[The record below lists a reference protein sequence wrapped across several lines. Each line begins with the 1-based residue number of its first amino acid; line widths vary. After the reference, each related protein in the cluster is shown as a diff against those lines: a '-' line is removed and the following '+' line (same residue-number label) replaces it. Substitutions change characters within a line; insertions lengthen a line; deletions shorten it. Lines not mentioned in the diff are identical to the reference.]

1 MPLLVFLG
9 MIPAGLGQRCCADI
23 DCFRRRRM
31 FRSIS
36 LVLASLACACVLV
49 VTAPA
54 AAQTARAGKQP
65 FTAERSWQIQ
75 RIGSPSIS
83 PDGRTIIAPVT
94 RFSMED
100 DKSYVDLWRWNAD
113 GSGQRRFTTDAAN
126 DGAPTISPDGRYVAF
141 VSQRGD
147 DKAPQLYV
155 MALDGGEARRLT
167 KLATGVQSPRWFR
180 DGKRLAF
187 VSRVFSDL
195 PLADQGKRLDERK
208 DRKMTAMV
216 WSDGPVT
223 AWDQYLDERQ
233 FHVFSVAF
241 DADTENAELPPIRS
255 LTQPSG
261 LQLPRNAVQGTDGH
275 FAISPDGRELAFV
288 ADSDPAGNVSNNDV
302 FVTAI
307 DEQGNGAKA
316 TRNLTGA
323 NKASDGAPLYSPDGR
338 YLSFVQQRIKGFYAD
353 KGRLMLHTRGDSKTR
368 ELFADWDRTA
378 NGLVWA
384 PDSRRLFGSIDD
396 AGTVRVYELPLDG
409 APRKVTAAASF
420 GGLAIAENG
429 TLVGLRET
437 FIEPPTLVRIDASN
451 GNARKLSTLNDALL
465 AATDFG
471 TYESVTY
478 KGANGRDIQMW
489 VNYPPGFDKSKKYPF
504 FMLIHGGPHNAITD
518 GMSFRWNAQVFGS
531 WGYVTAWPNFHGSS
545 GFGQAFTDSINPE
558 WAEQPYQDVIAAT
571 DWFAKQPWIDR
582 ERMVAGGGSYGGYLT
597 SIVLGREHPFKALV
611 AHAAVYNLYSQ
622 YAADFSAE
630 APRFGGFWERDN
642 RTVLERNSP
651 HLGAAN
657 FKTPTLVIHGQTD
670 LRVPVNHGLELYH
683 TLLSK
688 GVPSRYV
695 YYPNENHWILK
706 PQNSVFWYQQVKR
719 WFDEHNSAKP

>member
-1 MPLLVFLG
+1 MTRGTTRVWHGSVWRASAHKASTIIASALIAFLG
-9 MIPAGLGQRCCADI
+9 IQM
-23 DCFRRRRM
+23 
-31 FRSIS
+31 
-36 LVLASLACACVLV
+36 
-49 VTAPA
+49 PA
-54 AAQTARAGKQP
+54 AAQAKKES

-75 RIGSPSIS
+75 RVGAPSVS
-83 PDGRTIIAPVT
+83 ADGRTIIAPVT
-94 RFSMED
+94 RFSIDE
-100 DKSYVDLWRWNAD
+100 DKSYVDLWRWNGD

-126 DGAPTISPDGRYVAF
+126 DSAPTISPDGLYVAF

-167 KLATGVQSPRWFR
+167 KLATGVQSPKWFK

-187 VSRVFSDL
+187 VSRVFADV

-216 WSDGPVT
+216 WSDGPVS

-241 DADTENAELPPIRS
+241 DTNAESVEPPPVRA

-275 FAISPDGRELAFV
+275 YAIAPDGKELAFI
-288 ADSDPAGNVSNNDV
+288 ADADPAINVSNNDV
-302 FVTAI
+302 FIVGI
-307 DEQGNGAKA
+307 DADGSGAKNA
-316 TRNLTGA
+316 RNLSAG
-323 NKASDGAPLYSPDGR
+323 NKASDGNPLYSPDGR
-338 YLSFVQQRIKGFYAD
+338 HLSFVQQRIRGFYAD
-353 KGRLMLHTRGDSKTR
+353 KGRLMLHARSEGSTR
-368 ELFADWDRTA
+368 ELFADWDRSA

-384 PDSRRLFGSIDD
+384 RDSRRLYGAIDD
-396 AGTVRVYELPLDG
+396 AGTVRVYELPIDG
-409 APRKVTAAASF
+409 GARKVTTKASF
-420 GGLAIAENG
+420 GNLAATDDG
-429 TLVGLRET
+429 TLFGVRES
-437 FIEPPTLVRIDASN
+437 FLEPPTLVRIDAKS
-451 GNARKLSTLNDALL
+451 GAATKLSTINDALL
-465 AATDFG
+465 AATDLG

-478 KGANGRDIQMW
+478 KGANGQEIQMW
-489 VNYPPGFDKSKKYPF
+489 VNYPPGFDQSKQYPF
-504 FMLIHGGPHNAITD
+504 FMLIHGGPHNGITD
-518 GMSFRWNAQVFGS
+518 AMAFRWNAQVFGS

-545 GFGQAFTDSINPE
+545 GFGQDFTDSINPE
-558 WAEQPYQDVIAAT
+558 WAEKPYQDVIKAA
-571 DWFAKQPWIDR
+571 DWFAAQPWIDR
-582 ERMVAGGGSYGGYLT
+582 DRMVAGGGSYGGYLT
-597 SIVLGREHPFKALV
+597 TVLLGREHPFKALV

-657 FKTPTLVIHGQTD
+657 FKTPTLVVHGQTD

-688 GVPSRYV
+688 GVPTRYV
-695 YYPNENHWILK
+695 YYPNENHWVLK
-706 PQNSVFWYQQVKR
+706 PQNSVFWYQQVKK
-719 WFDEHNSAKP
+719 WFDEHNPPQK